1 MSQSLSGVLRP
12 RSLPGFHTC
21 FRHVQGNGAEGLERC
36 SGSLLFRASSNHV
49 RLTSQ
54 FRVCPPQVCH
64 LIILPSMVQ
73 LGPWG
78 LQAAQGSLPST
89 DPPFSPLV
97 PPLSPILLTPEKA
110 DTPAQPPPTFW
121 EPGPP
126 LPPSKLKSPFLCS
139 PSPSSRRSSSCWLWP
154 QGLCISESSGHFHPC
169 LLEYSPQG
177 TFAPADH
184 WSVPSSSGLCSPW

>member
-1 MSQSLSGVLRP
+1 MERKVLK
-12 RSLPGFHTC
+12 G
-21 FRHVQGNGAEGLERC
+21 VQGPC
-36 SGSLLFRASSNHV
+36 FSGHQVTMCALPPSSEYV
-49 RLTSQ
+49 
-54 FRVCPPQVCH
+54 PPQVCH

-97 PPLSPILLTPEKA
+97 PPLSPISLTPEKA
-110 DTPAQPPPTFW
+110 DTPTQPPPTFW
-121 EPGPP
+121 EPGSP

-184 WSVPSSSGLCSPW
+184 RSVPSSSGLCSPW